1 MCFVCGCVPTPQVFG
16 MTKINKMKSKN
27 VQIKRLS
34 SSKKYLKKAFYMFPK
49 EIRGSNFTNIEVQC
63 LLQNQESQI
72 KNTKKFNFLIIK
84 GLYKNLEVRI

>member
-1 MCFVCGCVPTPQVFG
+1 MFVKMDLYFFFKQEVQ
-16 MTKINKMKSKN
+16 KIKTH
-27 VQIKRLS
+27 S
-34 SSKKYLKKAFYMFPK
+34 SSKNYLKKAFSMFPK